1 MAMTLTQQSSP
12 YAHWEYVHPETG
24 DRLRIVPERGG
35 LVSEWRCNGREVLY
49 FDQERY
55 ADPAKSI
62 RGGIPVLFPIC
73 GNLPGDVLPLA
84 SGDYNLQ
91 QHGFARNLPW
101 DLQLLDDQGG
111 VRLSLSDNEETRAG
125 YPFPFLVA
133 MEVRPVRDALEIV
146 TTISHRAEAEGA
158 DGDGAEAMPFSFGL
172 HPYFN
177 ITDLERTHLEGLA
190 PVCLNHLEMAE
201 AETESQLARLPEG
214 VDFLTRPAGPVTLVD
229 EAAGTRL
236 QLQHLDPMD
245 LTVVWTE
252 PPRPMVCLEPWTGP
266 RQSLIS
272 GDRKL
277 ELAPGQS
284 QTLTCRYVIS

>member
-1 MAMTLTQQSSP
+1 MTFRQQSAP
-12 YAHWEYVHPETG
+12 YAHWEYVHPSSG

-35 LVSEWRCNGREVLY
+35 LVSEWLCNGREVLY

-73 GNLPGDVLPLA
+73 GNLPDDSLPLA
-84 SGDYNLQ
+84 SGTYTLK

-101 DLQLLDDQGG
+101 TIELLDDQSG
-111 VRLSLSDNEETRAG
+111 VRLSLVDTPDTRAA
-125 YPFPFLVA
+125 YPFAFRVQ
-133 MEVRPVRDALEIV
+133 MEMRPVASALEIV
-146 TTISHRAEAEGA
+146 TTVTNTSE
-158 DGDGAEAMPFSFGL
+158 DGGEAMPFSFGL

-177 ITDLERTHLEGLA
+177 VTDLAQTQLEGLA
-190 PVCLNHLEMAE
+190 PRCLNHLEMAD
-201 AETESQLARLPEG
+201 AETATQLSRLPEG
-214 VDFLTRPAGPVTLVD
+214 VDFLTRPSGPVTLVD
-229 EAAGTRL
+229 SAAGTRL
-236 QLQHLDPMD
+236 QLQHHEPMD

-277 ELAPGQS
+277 ELEAGQS
-284 QTLTCRYVIS
+284 STLTCRYAVS

>member
-1 MAMTLTQQSSP
+1 MTFRQQSAP
-12 YAHWEYVHPETG
+12 YAHWEFVHPSSG

-35 LVSEWRCNGREVLY
+35 LVSEWLCNGREVLY

-73 GNLPGDVLPLA
+73 GNLPDDSLPLA
-84 SGDYNLQ
+84 SGSYPLK

-101 DLQLLDDQGG
+101 TLELLEDQSG
-111 VRLSLSDNEETRAG
+111 VRLGLVDTADTRAA
-125 YPFPFLVA
+125 YPFAFRVQ
-133 MEVRPVRDALEIV
+133 MDVRPVASALEIV
-146 TTISHRAEAEGA
+146 TTVFNTSEAG
-158 DGDGAEAMPFSFGL
+158 GEAMPFSFGL

-177 ITDLERTHLEGLA
+177 VTDLAQTQLEGLA
-190 PVCLNHLEMAE
+190 LRCLNHLEMAD
-201 AETESQLARLPEG
+201 AETASQLSRLPDG

-229 EAAGTRL
+229 SAAGTRL
-236 QLQHLDPMD
+236 QLQHQEPMD

-266 RQSLIS
+266 RQALIS

-277 ELAPGQS
+277 ELAAGQS
-284 QTLTCRYVIS
+284 ITLTCRYAVS

>member
-1 MAMTLTQQSSP
+1 MTFRQQSAP
-12 YAHWEYVHPETG
+12 YAHWEYVHPSSG
-24 DRLRIVPERGG
+24 DRLRVVPERGG
-35 LVSEWRCNGREVLY
+35 LVSEWLCNGREVLY

-73 GNLPGDVLPLA
+73 GNLPNDSLPLA
-84 SGDYNLQ
+84 SGTYTLK

-101 DLQLLDDQGG
+101 TVELLEDQSG
-111 VRLSLSDNEETRAG
+111 VRLCLVDTAETRAA
-125 YPFPFLVA
+125 FPFAFQVQ
-133 MEVRPVRDALEIV
+133 MEIRPVASALEIV
-146 TTISHRAEAEGA
+146 TTVSNTSEAG
-158 DGDGAEAMPFSFGL
+158 GEAMPFSFGL

-177 ITDLERTHLEGLA
+177 VTDLAQTQLEGLA
-190 PVCLNHLEMAE
+190 PRCLNHLEMAD
-201 AETESQLARLPEG
+201 AETASQLSRLPDG

-229 EAAGTRL
+229 TAAGTRL
-236 QLQHLDPMD
+236 QLQHQEPMD

-266 RQSLIS
+266 RQSLVS

-277 ELAPGQS
+277 ELSAGQS
-284 QTLTCRYVIS
+284 TTLTCRYSVS

>member
-1 MAMTLTQQSSP
+1 MTFRQQSAP
-12 YAHWEYVHPETG
+12 YAHWEYVHPSSG

-35 LVSEWRCNGREVLY
+35 LVSEWLCNGREVLY

-73 GNLPGDVLPLA
+73 GNLPDDSLPLA
-84 SGDYNLQ
+84 SGTYTLK

-101 DLQLLDDQGG
+101 TIELLDDQSG
-111 VRLSLSDNEETRAG
+111 VRLSLVDTPETRTA
-125 YPFPFLVA
+125 YPFAFRVQ
-133 MEVRPVRDALEIV
+133 MDVRPVASALEIV
-146 TTISHRAEAEGA
+146 TTVTNTSAEG
-158 DGDGAEAMPFSFGL
+158 GEAMPFSFGL

-177 ITDLERTHLEGLA
+177 VTDLAQTQLEGLA
-190 PVCLNHLEMAE
+190 TRCLNHLEMAD
-201 AETESQLARLPEG
+201 AETASQLSRLPDG
-214 VDFLTRPAGPVTLVD
+214 VDFLTRPSGPVTLVD
-229 EAAGTRL
+229 SAAGTRL
-236 QLQHLDPMD
+236 QLQHHEPMD

-277 ELAPGQS
+277 ELAAGQS
-284 QTLTCRYVIS
+284 STLTCRYAVS

>member
-1 MAMTLTQQSSP
+1 MTFRQQSAP
-12 YAHWEYVHPETG
+12 YAHWEYVHPSSG
-24 DRLRIVPERGG
+24 DRLRVVPERGG
-35 LVSEWRCNGREVLY
+35 LVSEWLCNGREVLY

-73 GNLPGDVLPLA
+73 GNLPNDSLPLA
-84 SGDYNLQ
+84 SGTYTLK

-101 DLQLLDDQGG
+101 TVELLEDQSG
-111 VRLSLSDNEETRAG
+111 VRLCLVDTAETRAA
-125 YPFPFLVA
+125 FPFAFQVQ
-133 MEVRPVRDALEIV
+133 MEIRPVASALEIV
-146 TTISHRAEAEGA
+146 TTVSNTSEAG
-158 DGDGAEAMPFSFGL
+158 GEAMPFSFGL

-177 ITDLERTHLEGLA
+177 VTDLAQTQLEGLA
-190 PVCLNHLEMAE
+190 PRCLNHLEMAD
-201 AETESQLARLPEG
+201 AETASQLSRLPDG

-229 EAAGTRL
+229 TAAGTRL
-236 QLQHLDPMD
+236 QLQHQEPMD

-266 RQSLIS
+266 RQSLLS

-277 ELAPGQS
+277 ELSAGQS
-284 QTLTCRYVIS
+284 TTLTCRYSFNAS